1 MEEIVQKFE
10 DEVNVTG
17 LTIYSYSKRYK
28 ELKVGDTV
36 VLKRDLANKYDV
48 NATGV
53 FLELPQGLEQL
64 GWIPKAKNS
73 EFAKNISKN
82 EVVYAKITKHD
93 TGSSD
98 LSGKLFI
105 KVIPNTMQDMF
116 TYRNN
121 VPISNAEAYNTLK
134 DTVIKDTIKQYEK
147 EYEAQFI
154 QQPTKEKQMTNFTD
168 KVINVNTATATD
180 AAFLEAGRIANNQA
194 VKFASKTLPLMVRGY
209 ADTPVGKLTLAN
221 AAVLAAAQFRPNDK
235 RLTKLTQAMLVVAW
249 QELYQSFDI
258 EEMIDSMLD
267 NKSIKKALDKL
278 DIPNE

>member
-1 MEEIVQKFE
+1 MEQIVQKFE

-17 LTIYSYSKRYK
+17 LTVYSYSKRYE
-28 ELKVGDTV
+28 ELKIGDTV

-64 GWIPKAKNS
+64 GWIPKSKNS

-82 EVVYAKITKHD
+82 EVVYAKITRHD
-93 TGSSD
+93 IGSTD
-98 LSGKLFI
+98 MSGKLFI
-105 KVIPNTMQDMF
+105 KVI
-116 TYRNN
+116 
-121 VPISNAEAYNTLK
+121 ANTLTNGWDLYANTK
-134 DTVIKDTIKQYEK
+134 SYISDIASYKALKEDVKQHETH
-147 EYEAQFI
+147 FI

-168 KVINVNTATATD
+168 KVIDVNTATATD

-278 DIPNE
+278 DTPNE